1 MEKHLAKFNPF
12 VKDTSF
18 VNLMARRVFNVL
30 LVANPYDAFMLE
42 DDGRIDEK
50 LFEEYTRLGLRYPPR
65 FTQVSTQEEA
75 TQALQ
80 QMRFD
85 LVICMPGTDNSDA
98 FDIGRGIKERF
109 PDTPIVVL
117 TPFSHGI
124 TRYMERQD
132 LSLFE
137 YVFCWLGNTELLLSI
152 IKLMEDK
159 MNLDHDIREGGVQ
172 MILLVEDSI
181 RFYSSVLPNLYK
193 YVLEQSRA
201 FATEALNAHQA
212 TLRMRGR
219 PKIVLARNY
228 EEAWR
233 LYDTYRNNTLGVIS
247 DVRFPMIENGV
258 KVPDAGVQLLRQI
271 RACDEFLPLIM
282 ESSESENRQWASEVN
297 AGFVDKNSKK
307 MNIDLRDRIEQHF
320 GFGDLVF
327 RDPETGAEVV
337 RVHNLKEL
345 QDNIFTIPD
354 DSFVYHTARNH
365 ISRWL
370 CSRAMFPLSEFL
382 KRITQ
387 DEYKDVL
394 QHRQLIFDAIV
405 RYRKMKNR
413 GVVAEYLR
421 GRFDRFSHFARIG
434 EGSLGGKGR
443 GIAFVDHIL
452 KKHPVFESFPDV
464 EIRIPKTLVLCTDI
478 FDRFMEDN
486 NLYPVALSD
495 VPDET
500 ILQAFLAS
508 PLPEELLGD
517 IQTFCEVVTG
527 PVAVRSSSLLEDSH
541 YQPYA
546 GVYATYMIPDRPD
559 SEAMA
564 RHIADA
570 IKGVYASVYYSGSK
584 AYMSATSNVIDQE
597 KMAIILQEGV
607 GDRHGSRFYP
617 HCSGVARSIN
627 FYPVGEETADEGVVN
642 LALGLGKHIVDGGK
656 SLRVSPAHP
665 AHVIQTSEPTLAL
678 KETQSTFLALD
689 LEAADRSVSTDG
701 SFDLVRLTVREAEAD
716 GTLDWIASTYV
727 RDDDM
732 IYDTPHMRGRKLVT
746 FAGVLR
752 YDAFPLAKIVQ
763 LVLQYGA
770 NEMRRPVEVEFAVRF
785 GQQPTANSELKMEN
799 GKLKIN
805 GTDYEQ
811 TAENKPEGNNF
822 QFSPFNSQL
831 KGVFYPLQI
840 RPIVSARECIDEDLT
855 AIPEEHRLLYS
866 TRSLGNGIITDV
878 HDIIYLKE
886 GAFSMASTHTI
897 AEEIR
902 SINRTFAER
911 GTGYIL
917 AGEGRWGSSDA
928 ALGVPVEW
936 ADISAVR
943 LIAEVSTDGRH
954 IEPSQG
960 THFFQNLTSFGVGYL
975 TIDGGTSREVFD
987 RAWLDAQPAVWESHL
1002 IRHVQSD
1009 APFTIKMDGLHGI
1022 GVVEKKAFK

>member
-1 MEKHLAKFNPF
+1 MEKQLAKFNPF
-12 VKDTSF
+12 LKDTSF

-50 LFEEYTRLGLRYPPR
+50 LFDEYTRLGLRYPPR

-75 TQALQ
+75 TEVLGK
-80 QMRFD
+80 MRFE

-98 FDIGRGIKERF
+98 FDIGRAIKGVF

-132 LSLFE
+132 LSIFE

-193 YVLEQSRA
+193 YVLKQSRA

-228 EEAWR
+228 DEAWG
-233 LYDTYRNNTLGVIS
+233 LYEKYRNNTLGVIS
-247 DVRFPMIENGV
+247 DVRFPMYEGGPKDAEAGV
-258 KVPDAGVQLLRQI
+258 KLLRGI
-271 RACDEFLPLIM
+271 RACDEFIPLIM
-282 ESSESENRQWASEVN
+282 QSSEADNCHWASAVG

-307 MNIDLRDRIEQHF
+307 MNIDLRDRIEQQF
-320 GFGDLVF
+320 GFGDFVI
-327 RDPETGAEVV
+327 RDPNTGAEVA
-337 RVHNLKEL
+337 RVQNLKEL

-354 DSFVYHTARNH
+354 ESFIYHTARNH
-365 ISRWL
+365 LSRWL

-382 KRITQ
+382 KRITE
-387 DEYKDVL
+387 DAYENVPE
-394 QHRQLIFDAIV
+394 HRQLIFDAIV
-405 RYRKMKNR
+405 SYRKMKNR

-421 GRFDRFSHFARIG
+421 GRFDRYSHFARIG

-443 GIAFVDHIL
+443 GIAFIDHIL
-452 KKHPVFESFPDV
+452 KKHNVFETLPDV

-478 FDRFMEDN
+478 FDNFMERGG
-486 NLYPVALSD
+486 LYQVALSD
-495 VPDET
+495 ASDET
-500 ILQAFLAS
+500 ILQAFLAT
-508 PLPEELLGD
+508 PLPEELIDD

-546 GVYATYMIPDRPD
+546 GVYATYMIPDRED
-559 SEAMA
+559 SRAMA
-564 RHIADA
+564 LHIADA

-597 KMAIILQEGV
+597 KMAIILQEVV
-607 GDRHGSRFYP
+607 GDHHERYFYP

-642 LALGLGKHIVDGGK
+642 LALGLGKHIVDGGRT
-656 SLRVSPAHP
+656 LRMSPAHP
-665 AHVIQTSEPTLAL
+665 DHMIQTSDTQLAL
-678 KETQSTFLALD
+678 KETQTTFLALD
-689 LEAADRSVSTDG
+689 LEAANKPVAVDE
-701 SFDLVRLTVREAEAD
+701 SFDLVRLPVRQAEAH

-732 IYDTPHMRGRKLVT
+732 IYDTPHMRGRKLIT

-752 YDAFPLAKIVQ
+752 YEAFPLAKIVQ
-763 LVLQYGA
+763 LMLQYGA
-770 NEMRRPVEVEFAVRF
+770 NEMRRPVEMEFAVRF
-785 GQQPTANSELKMEN
+785 QTEDESLVNFLDDNSSQYS
-799 GKLKIN
+799 
-805 GTDYEQ
+805 TVR
-811 TAENKPEGNNF
+811 
-822 QFSPFNSQL
+822 SQL

-840 RPIVSARECIDEDLT
+840 RPIVSSRECIDEDLT
-855 AIPEEHRLLYS
+855 AIPHEQRLLYS
-866 TRSLGNGIITDV
+866 TRSLGNGVVTDV
-878 HDIIYLKE
+878 QDIIYLKE
-886 GAFSMASTHTI
+886 GAFGMSANRTI
-897 AEEIR
+897 AGEIR
-902 SINRTFAER
+902 ALNRIFAENN
-911 GTGYIL
+911 TGYIL
-917 AGEGRWGSSDA
+917 VGEGRWGSSDE

-943 LIAEVSTDGRH
+943 LIGELCVGSRH

-975 TIDGGTSREVFD
+975 TLGDVRRDSFD
-987 RAWLDAQPAVWESHL
+987 RDWLDAQPAVWESSL
-1002 IRHVQSD
+1002 VRHVRCAMPLS
-1009 APFTIKMDGLHGI
+1009 IKMDGLHGV
-1022 GVVEKKAFK
+1022 GVVEKPQEPINK

>member
-1 MEKHLAKFNPF
+1 MEKHLAQFNPF
-12 VKDTSF
+12 LKDTSF

-75 TQALQ
+75 TQVLQ
-80 QMRFD
+80 QMRFE

-98 FDIGRGIKERF
+98 FDIGRGIKEQF
-109 PDTPIVVL
+109 PDTPLVVL

-219 PKIVLARNY
+219 PKIVLARTY
-228 EEAWR
+228 EEAWL
-233 LYDTYRNNTLGVIS
+233 LYDRYPGNTLGVIS
-247 DVRFPMIENGV
+247 DVRFPLYEGGP
-258 KVPDAGVQLLRQI
+258 KDAEAGVRLMHKI

-282 ESSESENRQWASEVN
+282 QSSESDNRRWAAEVG

-327 RDPETGAEVV
+327 RDPGTGAEVV

-345 QDNIFTIPD
+345 QDNIFTIPE

-387 DEYKDVL
+387 DEYEDVL
-394 QHRQLIFDAIV
+394 EHRQLIFDAIV

-443 GIAFVDHIL
+443 GIAFIDHIL
-452 KKHPVFESFPDV
+452 KKHAVFESLPDV

-478 FDRFMEDN
+478 FDRFMEKGG
-486 NLYPVALSD
+486 LYQVALSD
-495 VPDET
+495 APDEA
-500 ILQAFLAS
+500 ILQAFLAT
-508 PLPEELLGD
+508 PFPEELLDD
-517 IQTFCEVVTG
+517 IQTFCEVVGG

-546 GVYATYMIPDRPD
+546 GVYATYMIPDRAD
-559 SEAMA
+559 SHAMA
-564 RHIADA
+564 QHIAQA

-597 KMAIILQEGV
+597 KMAIILQEVV
-607 GDRHGSRFYP
+607 GDRHGTRFYP

-656 SLRVSPAHP
+656 SLRISPAYP
-665 AHVIQTSEPTLAL
+665 DNALQTSDTQLAL
-678 KETQSTFLALD
+678 KETQTTFLALD
-689 LEAADRSVSTDG
+689 LEAADRPVSSDE
-701 SFDLVRLTVREAEAD
+701 SFDLVRLPVHQADAD
-716 GTLDWIASTYV
+716 GTLDWIGSTYV

-732 IYDTPHMRGRKLVT
+732 IYDTPHMRGRKLIT

-752 YDAFPLAKIVQ
+752 YEAFPLAKIVQ

-785 GQQPTANSELKMEN
+785 QPT
-799 GKLKIN
+799 
-805 GTDYEQ
+805 D
-811 TAENKPEGNNF
+811 
-822 QFSPFNSQL
+822 SPL
-831 KGVFYPLQI
+831 KGIFYPLQI

-855 AIPEEHRLLYS
+855 ATPQESLLLYS
-866 TRSLGNGIITDV
+866 SRSLGNGIITDV
-878 HDIIYLKE
+878 HDIVYLKE
-886 GAFSMASTHTI
+886 GAFGMASNRAI
-897 AEEIR
+897 AAEIR
-902 SINRTFAER
+902 QLNQAFAAEGR
-911 GTGYIL
+911 GYIL
-917 AGEGRWGSSDA
+917 IGEGRWGSSDI

-943 LIAEVSTDGRH
+943 LIAEVSADGRH

-975 TIDGGTSREVFD
+975 TIDGDHSREHFD
-987 RAWLDAQPAVWESHL
+987 RAALDALPAAWETPL
-1002 IRHVQSD
+1002 VRHVHSST
-1009 APFTIKMDGLHGI
+1009 PFVIKMDGLHGI
-1022 GVVEKKAFK
+1022 GVVER

>member
-1 MEKHLAKFNPF
+1 MEKHLAQFNPF
-12 VKDTSF
+12 LKDTSF
-18 VNLMARRVFNVL
+18 VNLMTRRIFNVL

-65 FTQVSTQEEA
+65 FTQVSTPEEA
-75 TQALQ
+75 TLALQ
-80 QMRFD
+80 QQRFD

-98 FDIGRGIKERF
+98 FDIGRSIKEHF
-109 PDTPIVVL
+109 PNTPIVVL

-159 MNLDHDIREGGVQ
+159 MNLEHDIREGGVQ

-219 PKIVLARNY
+219 PKIVLARTY
-228 EEAWR
+228 EEAWL
-233 LYDTYRNNTLGVIS
+233 LYDRYRNNTLGVIS
-247 DVRFPMIENGV
+247 DVRFPMFEGGS
-258 KVPDAGVQLLRQI
+258 KEADAGVQLLRRI

-282 ESSESENRQWASEVN
+282 DSSEIDNRIWATEVG

-327 RDPETGAEVV
+327 RNPTTGAEVV
-337 RVHNLKEL
+337 RIHNLKEL
-345 QDNIFTIPD
+345 QDNIFTIPE
-354 DSFVYHTARNH
+354 DSFVYHTANNH

-387 DEYKDVL
+387 NEYEDVL
-394 QHRQLIFDAIV
+394 EHRQLIFDAIV

-443 GIAFVDHIL
+443 GIAFVDHFL

-495 VPDET
+495 LPDET
-500 ILQAFLAS
+500 ILQTFLAS
-508 PLPEELLGD
+508 SLPEELLGD

-546 GVYATYMIPDRPD
+546 GVYATYMIPDRTD
-559 SEAMA
+559 CAAMA

-597 KMAIILQEGV
+597 KMAIILQEVV
-607 GDRHGSRFYP
+607 GDRHGTHFYP

-656 SLRVSPAHP
+656 SLRLSPAHP
-665 AHVIQTSEPTLAL
+665 HHIIQTSEPMLAL

-689 LEAADRSVSTDG
+689 LEAADKPVAKDET
-701 SFDLVRLTVREAEAD
+701 FDLVRLTVRQAEAD

-732 IYDTPHMRGRKLVT
+732 IYDTPHMKGRKLVT

-752 YDAFPLAKIVQ
+752 YEAFPLAKIVQ

-770 NEMRRPVEVEFAVRF
+770 NEMRRPVEIEFAIRF
-785 GQQPTANSELKMEN
+785 GQQSTANS
-799 GKLKIN
+799 
-805 GTDYEQ
+805 Q
-811 TAENKPEGNNF
+811 RTAN
-822 QFSPFNSQL
+822 NSQL
-831 KGVFYPLQI
+831 SIVNCPLKGIFYPLQI
-840 RPIVSARECIDEDLT
+840 RPIVSARECIEEDLT
-855 AIPEEHRLLYS
+855 AIPKDELLLYS
-866 TRSLGNGIITDV
+866 SRSLGNGIVADV
-878 HDIIYLKE
+878 HDVIYLKE
-886 GAFSMASTHTI
+886 GAFGMASNRNI
-897 AEEIR
+897 AAEIR
-902 SINRTFAER
+902 EFNRQFAVDGR
-911 GTGYIL
+911 GYIL
-917 AGEGRWGSSDA
+917 VGEGRWGSSDE

-943 LIAEVSTDGRH
+943 LIAEVSADGRH

-975 TIDGGTSREVFD
+975 TIDGHTAHEKFD
-987 RAWLDAQPAVWESHL
+987 RAALDALPAQHETTL
-1002 IRHVQSD
+1002 LRHVHSD
-1009 APFTIKMDGLHGI
+1009 SPFVFKMDGLHGI
-1022 GVVEKKAFK
+1022 GVVMGVKG

>member
-1 MEKHLAKFNPF
+1 METHLKKFNPF
-12 VKDTSF
+12 LKDTTF
-18 VNLMARRVFNVL
+18 VNLMTRRIFNIL

-50 LFEEYTRLGLRYPPR
+50 IFEEYTRLGLRYPPR
-65 FTQVSTQEEA
+65 FTQVSTEEEA
-75 TQALQ
+75 THVLEQT
-80 QMRFD
+80 RFD

-159 MNLDHDIREGGVQ
+159 MNLEHDIREGGVQ

-181 RFYSSVLPNLYK
+181 RFYSAVLPNLYK

-219 PKIVLARNY
+219 PKIVLARTY
-228 EEAWR
+228 EEAWL
-233 LYDTYRNNTLGVIS
+233 LYNTYRNNTLGVIS
-247 DVRFPMIENGV
+247 DVRFPMFEGGG
-258 KVPDAGVQLLRQI
+258 KVADAGVRLLRDI

-282 ESSESENRQWASEVN
+282 ESSESDNRMWASEVG

-307 MNIDLRDRIEQHF
+307 MSIDLRDRIEQHF

-327 RDPETGAEVV
+327 RDPSTGAEVV

-345 QDNIFTIPD
+345 QDNIFTIPEE
-354 DSFVYHTARNH
+354 SFVYHTAHNH

-387 DEYKDVL
+387 DAYNGVL
-394 QHRQLIFDAIV
+394 EHRQLIFDAIV

-452 KKHPVFESFPDV
+452 KKHAVFESIPDV
-464 EIRIPKTLVLCTDI
+464 EVRIPKTLVLCTDI

-486 NLYPVALSD
+486 NLYPIALSD

-508 PLPEELLGD
+508 RLPEELLGD

-527 PVAVRSSSLLEDSH
+527 PIAVRSSSLLEDSH

-546 GVYATYMIPDRPD
+546 GVYATYMIPDRAD

-564 RHIADA
+564 LHIADA
-570 IKGVYASVYYSGSK
+570 IKAVYASVYYSGSK
-584 AYMSATSNVIDQE
+584 AYMNATSNVIDQE
-597 KMAIILQEGV
+597 KMAIILQEVV
-607 GDRHGSRFYP
+607 GDKHGTRFYP

-627 FYPVGEETADEGVVN
+627 FYPVGKETADEGVVN

-656 SLRVSPAHP
+656 SLRLSPAHP
-665 AHVIQTSEPTLAL
+665 DHIIQTSDPQLAL

-689 LEAADRSVSTDG
+689 LDSIERPITKDET
-701 SFDLVRLTVREAEAD
+701 FDLMRLTVREAEAD

-732 IYDTPHMRGRKLVT
+732 IYDTPYMKGRKLVT

-752 YDAFPLAKIVQ
+752 YEAFPLAKIVQ

-785 GQQPTANSELKMEN
+785 QPRSESLELKVDGLESHPDGIN
-799 GKLKIN
+799 PHPSTLKRSSLAEGKSN
-805 GTDYEQ
+805 
-811 TAENKPEGNNF
+811 P
-822 QFSPFNSQL
+822 QL
-831 KGVFYPLQI
+831 KGIFYPLQI
-840 RPIVSARECIDEDLT
+840 RPIVSSRECIEEDLT
-855 AIPEEHRLLYS
+855 AIPQERRLLYS
-866 TRSLGNGIITDV
+866 TRSLGNGISTDV

-886 GAFSMASTHTI
+886 GAFAMANNRAI
-897 AEEIR
+897 ADEIR
-902 SINRTFAER
+902 RLNRTFADES
-911 GTGYIL
+911 TGYIL
-917 AGEGRWGSSDA
+917 AGEGRWGSSDI

-943 LIAEVSTDGRH
+943 LIAEISTDGRH

-975 TIDGGTSREVFD
+975 TIDGGTSSELFD
-987 RAWLDAQPAVWESHL
+987 RAWLDTQPAVWESDL
-1002 IRHVQSD
+1002 VRHVRYAKPLS
-1009 APFTIKMDGLHGI
+1009 IKLDGLHSI
-1022 GVVEKKAFK
+1022 GVVEKGD

>member
-1 MEKHLAKFNPF
+1 MEKHLAQFNPF
-12 VKDTSF
+12 LKDTSF

-50 LFEEYTRLGLRYPPR
+50 IFEEYTRLGLRYPPR

-80 QMRFD
+80 QMRFE

-98 FDIGRGIKERF
+98 FDIGRGIKEQF
-109 PDTPIVVL
+109 PDTPLVVL

-228 EEAWR
+228 EEAWL
-233 LYDTYRNNTLGVIS
+233 LYDRYPGNTLGVIS
-247 DVRFPMIENGV
+247 DVRFPLYEGGPKDAEAGV
-258 KVPDAGVQLLRQI
+258 KLMRKI

-282 ESSESENRQWASEVN
+282 QSSESDNRRWATEVG

-327 RDPETGAEVV
+327 REPGTGAEVV

-345 QDNIFTIPD
+345 QDNIFTIPE

-387 DEYKDVL
+387 DEYEDVL
-394 QHRQLIFDAIV
+394 EHRQLIFDAIV

-443 GIAFVDHIL
+443 GIAFIDHIL
-452 KKHPVFESFPDV
+452 KKHAVFESLPDV

-478 FDRFMEDN
+478 FDRFMEKGG
-486 NLYPVALSD
+486 LYQMALSD
-495 VPDET
+495 APDEA
-500 ILQAFLAS
+500 ILQAFLAT
-508 PLPEELLGD
+508 PLPEELLDD
-517 IQTFCEVVTG
+517 IQTFCEVVGG

-546 GVYATYMIPDRPD
+546 GVYATYMIPDRAD
-559 SEAMA
+559 SHAMA
-564 RHIADA
+564 QHIAQA

-597 KMAIILQEGV
+597 KMAIILQEVV
-607 GDRHGSRFYP
+607 GDRHGTRFYP

-656 SLRVSPAHP
+656 SLRISPAYP
-665 AHVIQTSEPTLAL
+665 DNALQTSDTQLAL
-678 KETQSTFLALD
+678 KETQTTFLALD
-689 LEAADRSVSTDG
+689 LEAADRPVSSDE
-701 SFDLVRLTVREAEAD
+701 SFDLVRLPVRQADAD
-716 GTLDWIASTYV
+716 GTLDWIGSTYV

-732 IYDTPHMRGRKLVT
+732 IYDTPHMRGRKLIT

-752 YDAFPLAKIVQ
+752 YEAFPLAKIVQ

-785 GQQPTANSELKMEN
+785 QPT
-799 GKLKIN
+799 
-805 GTDYEQ
+805 D
-811 TAENKPEGNNF
+811 
-822 QFSPFNSQL
+822 SPL
-831 KGVFYPLQI
+831 KGIFYPLQI

-855 AIPEEHRLLYS
+855 ATPQESLLLYS
-866 TRSLGNGIITDV
+866 SRSLGNGIVTDV
-878 HDIIYLKE
+878 HDIVYLKE
-886 GAFSMASTHTI
+886 GAFGMASNRAI
-897 AEEIR
+897 AAEIR
-902 SINRTFAER
+902 QLNQAFAVEGR
-911 GTGYIL
+911 GYIL
-917 AGEGRWGSSDA
+917 IGEGRWGSSDI

-943 LIAEVSTDGRH
+943 LIAEVSADGRH

-975 TIDGGTSREVFD
+975 TIDGDHSREHFD
-987 RAWLDAQPAVWESHL
+987 RAALDALPAAWESPL
-1002 IRHVQSD
+1002 VRHVHS
-1009 APFTIKMDGLHGI
+1009 ATPFVIKMDGLHGI
-1022 GVVEKKAFK
+1022 GVVER

>member
-1 MEKHLAKFNPF
+1 MEKHLALFNPF
-12 VKDTSF
+12 LKDTSF
-18 VNLMARRVFNVL
+18 VNLMTRRVFNVL

-50 LFEEYTRLGLRYPPR
+50 IFEEYTRLGLRYPPR

-75 TQALQ
+75 TQVLE
-80 QMRFD
+80 QMRFE

-98 FDIGRGIKERF
+98 FDIGRAIKEQF
-109 PDTPIVVL
+109 PDTPLVVL

-219 PKIVLARNY
+219 PKIVLARTY
-228 EEAWR
+228 EEAWA
-233 LYDTYRNNTLGVIS
+233 LYNTYPGNTLGVIS
-247 DVRFPMIENGV
+247 DVRFPMHEGAPKDAEAGV
-258 KVPDAGVQLLRQI
+258 KLMRGI

-282 ESSESENRQWASEVN
+282 QSSEADNRRWATEVG

-327 RDPETGAEVV
+327 RDPGTGAEVV
-337 RVHNLKEL
+337 RVHNLREL
-345 QDNIFTIPD
+345 QDNIFSIPE

-387 DEYKDVL
+387 DEYDNVL
-394 QHRQLIFDAIV
+394 GHRQVIFDAIV

-443 GIAFVDHIL
+443 GIAFIDHIL
-452 KKHPVFESFPDV
+452 KKHAVFESLPDV
-464 EIRIPKTLVLCTDI
+464 EVRIPKTLVLCTDI
-478 FDRFMEDN
+478 FDRFMEKGG
-486 NLYPVALSD
+486 LYQVALSD
-495 VPDET
+495 ASDET
-500 ILQAFLAS
+500 ILQAFLAT
-508 PLPEELLGD
+508 PLPEELIDD
-517 IQTFCEVVTG
+517 IQTFCEVVGG

-546 GVYATYMIPDRPD
+546 GVYATYMIPDRAD
-559 SEAMA
+559 SRAMA
-564 RHIADA
+564 LHIASA

-597 KMAIILQEGV
+597 KMAIILQEVV
-607 GDRHGSRFYP
+607 GDRHGTHFYP

-627 FYPVGEETADEGVVN
+627 YYPVGEETADEGVVS

-656 SLRVSPAHP
+656 SLRISPVYPDHAL
-665 AHVIQTSEPTLAL
+665 QTSDTQLAL
-678 KETQSTFLALD
+678 KETQTTFLALD
-689 LEAADRSVSTDG
+689 LEAADRPVSTDE
-701 SFDLVRLTVREAEAD
+701 SFDLVRLPVRQADAD
-716 GTLDWIASTYV
+716 GTLDWVGSTYV

-732 IYDTPHMRGRKLVT
+732 IYDTPYMRGRKLIT

-752 YDAFPLAKIVQ
+752 HEAFPLAKIVQ

-785 GQQPTANSELKMEN
+785 QPAVNGQRSEK
-799 GKLKIN
+799 
-805 GTDYEQ
+805 
-811 TAENKPEGNNF
+811 
-822 QFSPFNSQL
+822 SPQL
-831 KGVFYPLQI
+831 KGIFYPLQI

-855 AIPEEHRLLYS
+855 AIPRENLLLYS
-866 TRSLGNGIITDV
+866 SRSLGNGIVTDV

-886 GAFSMASTHTI
+886 GAFGMAANQAI
-897 AEEIR
+897 AAEIR
-902 SINRTFAER
+902 ELNRTFAAEGR
-911 GTGYIL
+911 GYIL
-917 AGEGRWGSSDA
+917 VGEGRWGSSDI

-943 LIAEVSTDGRH
+943 LIAEVSADGRH

-975 TIDGGTSREVFD
+975 TIDGSTSRECFD
-987 RAWLDAQPAVWESHL
+987 RATLDTLPATWESAL
-1002 IRHVQSD
+1002 VRHVHSD
-1009 APFTIKMDGLHGI
+1009 IPFTIKMDGLHGI
-1022 GVVEKKAFK
+1022 GVVEK

>member
-1 MEKHLAKFNPF
+1 METQLKKFNPF

-18 VNLMARRVFNVL
+18 VNLMTRRIFNVL

-65 FTQVSTQEEA
+65 FTQVSTEDEA
-75 TQALQ
+75 TLALER
-80 QMRFD
+80 MRFD

-98 FDIGRGIKERF
+98 FDIGRGIKMRF

-159 MNLDHDIREGGVQ
+159 MNLDHDIREAGVQ

-228 EEAWR
+228 EEAWI
-233 LYDTYRNNTLGVIS
+233 LYNTYRNNTLGVIS
-247 DVRFPMIENGV
+247 DVRFPITEGGG
-258 KVPDAGVQLLRQI
+258 KVADAGIRLLREI

-282 ESSESENRQWASEVN
+282 ESSESDNRMWANEVG

-307 MNIDLRDRIEQHF
+307 MSIDLRDRIEQHF
-320 GFGDLVF
+320 GFGDLIF
-327 RDPETGAEVV
+327 RDPSTGNEVV

-345 QDNIFTIPD
+345 QDNIFTIPE
-354 DSFVYHTARNH
+354 DSFIYHTARNH

-382 KRITQ
+382 KRFTH
-387 DEYKDVL
+387 DAYNDVPE
-394 QHRQLIFDAIV
+394 HRQLIFDAIV

-452 KKHPVFESFPDV
+452 KKHAVFESIPDV
-464 EIRIPKTLVLCTDI
+464 EVRIPKTLVLCTDI
-478 FDRFMEDN
+478 FDHFMEDN

-495 VPDET
+495 APDET

-508 PLPEELLGD
+508 DLPDELLED

-546 GVYATYMIPDRPD
+546 GVYATYMIPDLD
-559 SEAMA
+559 NYEAMA
-564 RHIADA
+564 HHIVDA

-597 KMAIILQEGV
+597 KMAIILQEVV
-607 GDRHGSRFYP
+607 GDKHGTRFYP

-656 SLRVSPAHP
+656 SLRLSPAHP
-665 AHVIQTSEPTLAL
+665 DHIIQTSDPQLAL
-678 KETQSTFLALD
+678 KETQSNFLALD
-689 LEAADRSVSTDG
+689 LASIDRPITKDET
-701 SFDLVRLTVREAEAD
+701 FDLLRLNVREAEVD

-732 IYDTPHMRGRKLVT
+732 IYDTPHMKGRKLVT

-752 YDAFPLAKIVQ
+752 YEAFPMAKIVQ

-785 GQQPTANSELKMEN
+785 QPRSERLETKGEV
-799 GKLKIN
+799 
-805 GTDYEQ
+805 
-811 TAENKPEGNNF
+811 AENHPEGF
-822 QFSPFNSQL
+822 TPRPSTFNPQL
-831 KGVFYPLQI
+831 KGIFYPLQI
-840 RPIVSARECIDEDLT
+840 RPIVSSRECIDEDLT
-855 AIPEEHRLLYS
+855 TIPETQRLLYS
-866 TRSLGNGIITDV
+866 ARSLGNGIVNDV
-878 HDIIYLKE
+878 YDIIYLKE
-886 GAFSMASTHTI
+886 GAFAMANNRTI
-897 AEEIR
+897 ATEIR
-902 SINRTFAER
+902 QLNRTFADA

-917 AGEGRWGSSDA
+917 AGEGRWGSSDM

-936 ADISAVR
+936 SDISAVR
-943 LIAEVSTDGRH
+943 LIAEVSGDGRH

-975 TIDGGTSREVFD
+975 TIDGGTSGETFD
-987 RAWLDAQPAVWESHL
+987 RAWLDTQPAVWESPL
-1002 IRHVQSD
+1002 IRHVRCDQ
-1009 APFTIKMDGLHGI
+1009 PLTIKMDGLHGI
-1022 GVVEKKAFK
+1022 GVVVKSEER

>member
-1 MEKHLAKFNPF
+1 MEKHLAQFNPF
-12 VKDTSF
+12 LKDTSF

-75 TQALQ
+75 TQVLQ
-80 QMRFD
+80 QMRFE

-98 FDIGRGIKERF
+98 FDIGRGIKEQF
-109 PDTPIVVL
+109 PDTPLVVL

-219 PKIVLARNY
+219 PKIVLARTY
-228 EEAWR
+228 EEAWL
-233 LYDTYRNNTLGVIS
+233 LYDRYPGNTLGVIS
-247 DVRFPMIENGV
+247 DVRFPLYEGGP
-258 KVPDAGVQLLRQI
+258 KDAEAGVRLMRKI

-282 ESSESENRQWASEVN
+282 QSSESDNRRWAAEVG

-327 RDPETGAEVV
+327 RDPGTGAEVV

-345 QDNIFTIPD
+345 QDNIFTIPE

-387 DEYKDVL
+387 DEYEDVL
-394 QHRQLIFDAIV
+394 EHRQLIFDAIV

-443 GIAFVDHIL
+443 GIAFIDHIL
-452 KKHPVFESFPDV
+452 KKHAVFESLPDV

-478 FDRFMEDN
+478 FDRFMEKGG
-486 NLYPVALSD
+486 LYQVALSD
-495 VPDET
+495 APDEA
-500 ILQAFLAS
+500 ILQAFLAT
-508 PLPEELLGD
+508 PLPEELLDD
-517 IQTFCEVVTG
+517 IQTFCEVVGG

-546 GVYATYMIPDRPD
+546 GVYATYMIPDRAD
-559 SEAMA
+559 SHAMA
-564 RHIADA
+564 QHIAQA

-597 KMAIILQEGV
+597 KMAIILQEVV
-607 GDRHGSRFYP
+607 GDRHGTRFYP

-656 SLRVSPAHP
+656 SLRISPAYP
-665 AHVIQTSEPTLAL
+665 DNALQTSDTQLAL
-678 KETQSTFLALD
+678 KETQTTFLALN
-689 LEAADRSVSTDG
+689 LEAADRPVSSDE
-701 SFDLVRLTVREAEAD
+701 SFDLVRLPVRQADAD
-716 GTLDWIASTYV
+716 GTLDWIGSTYV

-732 IYDTPHMRGRKLVT
+732 IYDTPHMRGRKLIT

-752 YDAFPLAKIVQ
+752 YEAFPLAKIVQ

-785 GQQPTANSELKMEN
+785 QPT
-799 GKLKIN
+799 
-805 GTDYEQ
+805 D
-811 TAENKPEGNNF
+811 
-822 QFSPFNSQL
+822 SPL
-831 KGVFYPLQI
+831 KGIFYPLQI

-855 AIPEEHRLLYS
+855 ATPQESLLLYS
-866 TRSLGNGIITDV
+866 SRSLGNGIVTDV
-878 HDIIYLKE
+878 YDIIYLKE
-886 GAFSMASTHTI
+886 GAFGMVSNRTI
-897 AEEIR
+897 AAEIR
-902 SINRTFAER
+902 QLNQAFAVEGR
-911 GTGYIL
+911 GYIL
-917 AGEGRWGSSDA
+917 IGEGRWGSSDI
-928 ALGVPVEW
+928 ALGIPVEW

-943 LIAEVSTDGRH
+943 LIAEVSADGRH

-975 TIDGGTSREVFD
+975 TIDGDHSREHFD
-987 RAWLDAQPAVWESHL
+987 RAALDALPAAWETPL
-1002 IRHVQSD
+1002 VRHVHSST
-1009 APFTIKMDGLHGI
+1009 PFVIKMDGLHGI
-1022 GVVEKKAFK
+1022 GIVE

>member
-1 MEKHLAKFNPF
+1 MEKHLAQFNPF
-12 VKDTSF
+12 LKDTSF

-75 TQALQ
+75 TQVLQ
-80 QMRFD
+80 QMRFE

-98 FDIGRGIKERF
+98 FDIGRGIKEQF
-109 PDTPIVVL
+109 PDTPLVVL

-219 PKIVLARNY
+219 PKIVLARTY
-228 EEAWR
+228 EEAWL
-233 LYDTYRNNTLGVIS
+233 LYDRYPGNTLGVIS
-247 DVRFPMIENGV
+247 DVRFPLYEGGP
-258 KVPDAGVQLLRQI
+258 KDAEAGVRLMRKI

-282 ESSESENRQWASEVN
+282 QSSESDNRRWAAEVG

-327 RDPETGAEVV
+327 RDPGTGAEVV

-345 QDNIFTIPD
+345 QDNIFTIPE

-387 DEYKDVL
+387 DEYEDVL
-394 QHRQLIFDAIV
+394 EHRQLIFDAIV

-443 GIAFVDHIL
+443 GIAFIDHIL
-452 KKHPVFESFPDV
+452 KKHAVFESLPDV

-478 FDRFMEDN
+478 FDRFMEKGG
-486 NLYPVALSD
+486 LYQVALSD
-495 VPDET
+495 APDEA
-500 ILQAFLAS
+500 ILQAFLAT
-508 PLPEELLGD
+508 PLPEELLDD
-517 IQTFCEVVTG
+517 IQTFCEVVGG

-546 GVYATYMIPDRPD
+546 GVYATYMIPDRAD
-559 SEAMA
+559 SHAMA
-564 RHIADA
+564 QHIAQA

-597 KMAIILQEGV
+597 KMAIILQEVV
-607 GDRHGSRFYP
+607 GDRHGTRFYP

-656 SLRVSPAHP
+656 SLRISPAYP
-665 AHVIQTSEPTLAL
+665 DNALQTSDTQLAL
-678 KETQSTFLALD
+678 KETQTTFLALD
-689 LEAADRSVSTDG
+689 LEAADRPVSSDE
-701 SFDLVRLTVREAEAD
+701 SFDLVRLPVRQADAD
-716 GTLDWIASTYV
+716 GTLDWIGSTYV

-732 IYDTPHMRGRKLVT
+732 IYDTPHMRGRKLIT

-752 YDAFPLAKIVQ
+752 YEAFPLAKIVQ

-785 GQQPTANSELKMEN
+785 QPT
-799 GKLKIN
+799 
-805 GTDYEQ
+805 D
-811 TAENKPEGNNF
+811 
-822 QFSPFNSQL
+822 SPL
-831 KGVFYPLQI
+831 KGIFYPLQI

-855 AIPEEHRLLYS
+855 ATPQESLLLYS
-866 TRSLGNGIITDV
+866 SRSLGNGIVTDV
-878 HDIIYLKE
+878 HDIVYLKE
-886 GAFSMASTHTI
+886 GAFGMASNRAI
-897 AEEIR
+897 AAEIR
-902 SINRTFAER
+902 QLNQAFAAEGR
-911 GTGYIL
+911 GYIL
-917 AGEGRWGSSDA
+917 IGEGRWSSSDI

-943 LIAEVSTDGRH
+943 LIAEVSADGRH

-975 TIDGGTSREVFD
+975 TIDGDHSREHFD
-987 RAWLDAQPAVWESHL
+987 RAALDALPATWESTL
-1002 IRHVQSD
+1002 VRHVHS
-1009 APFTIKMDGLHGI
+1009 ATPFVIKMDGLHGI
-1022 GVVEKKAFK
+1022 GIVEK

>member
-1 MEKHLAKFNPF
+1 MEKHLAQFNPF
-12 VKDTSF
+12 LKDTSF

-75 TQALQ
+75 TQVLQ
-80 QMRFD
+80 QMRFE

-98 FDIGRGIKERF
+98 FDIGRGIKEQF
-109 PDTPIVVL
+109 PDTPLVVL

-219 PKIVLARNY
+219 PKIVLARTY
-228 EEAWR
+228 EEAWL
-233 LYDTYRNNTLGVIS
+233 LYDRYPGNTLGVIS
-247 DVRFPMIENGV
+247 DVRFPLYEGGP
-258 KVPDAGVQLLRQI
+258 KDAEAGVRLMRKI

-282 ESSESENRQWASEVN
+282 QSSESDNRRWATEVG

-327 RDPETGAEVV
+327 RNPGTGAEVV

-345 QDNIFTIPD
+345 QDNIFTIPE

-387 DEYKDVL
+387 DEYEDVL
-394 QHRQLIFDAIV
+394 EHRQLIFDAIV

-443 GIAFVDHIL
+443 GIAFIDHIL
-452 KKHPVFESFPDV
+452 KKHAVFESLPDV

-478 FDRFMEDN
+478 FDRFMEKGG
-486 NLYPVALSD
+486 LYQVALSD
-495 VPDET
+495 APDEA
-500 ILQAFLAS
+500 ILQAFLAT
-508 PLPEELLGD
+508 PLPEELLDD
-517 IQTFCEVVTG
+517 IQTFCEVVGG

-546 GVYATYMIPDRPD
+546 GVYATYMIPDRAD
-559 SEAMA
+559 SHAMA
-564 RHIADA
+564 QHIAQA

-597 KMAIILQEGV
+597 KMAIILQEVV
-607 GDRHGSRFYP
+607 GDRHGTRFYP

-656 SLRVSPAHP
+656 SLRISPAYP
-665 AHVIQTSEPTLAL
+665 DNALQTSDTQLAL
-678 KETQSTFLALD
+678 KETQTTFLALD
-689 LEAADRSVSTDG
+689 LEAADRPVSSDE
-701 SFDLVRLTVREAEAD
+701 SFDLVRLPVRQADAD
-716 GTLDWIASTYV
+716 GTLDWIGSTYV

-732 IYDTPHMRGRKLVT
+732 IYDTPHMRGRKLIT

-752 YDAFPLAKIVQ
+752 YEAFPLAKIVQ

-785 GQQPTANSELKMEN
+785 QPT
-799 GKLKIN
+799 
-805 GTDYEQ
+805 D
-811 TAENKPEGNNF
+811 
-822 QFSPFNSQL
+822 SPL
-831 KGVFYPLQI
+831 KGIFYPLQI

-855 AIPEEHRLLYS
+855 ATPQESLLLYS
-866 TRSLGNGIITDV
+866 SRSLGNGIITDV
-878 HDIIYLKE
+878 HDIVYLKE
-886 GAFSMASTHTI
+886 GAFGMASNRAI
-897 AEEIR
+897 AAEIR
-902 SINRTFAER
+902 QLNQAFAAEGR
-911 GTGYIL
+911 GYIL
-917 AGEGRWGSSDA
+917 IGEGRWGSSDI

-943 LIAEVSTDGRH
+943 LIAEVSADGRH

-975 TIDGGTSREVFD
+975 TIDGDHSREHFD
-987 RAWLDAQPAVWESHL
+987 RAALDALPAAWESPL
-1002 IRHVQSD
+1002 VRHVHS
-1009 APFTIKMDGLHGI
+1009 ATPFVIKMDGLHGI
-1022 GVVEKKAFK
+1022 GAVEK

>member
-1 MEKHLAKFNPF
+1 METHLKKFNPF
-12 VKDTSF
+12 LKDTSF
-18 VNLMARRVFNVL
+18 VNLMTRRIFNVL

-65 FTQVSTQEEA
+65 FTQVSTEEEA
-75 TQALQ
+75 THVLG
-80 QMRFD
+80 QMHFD

-98 FDIGRGIKERF
+98 FDIGRGIKTRF

-219 PKIVLARNY
+219 PKIVLARTY
-228 EEAWR
+228 EEAWL
-233 LYDTYRNNTLGVIS
+233 LYNTYPGNTLGVIS
-247 DVRFPMIENGV
+247 DVRFPMFEGGG
-258 KVPDAGVQLLRQI
+258 KVADAGVRLLRDI

-282 ESSESENRQWASEVN
+282 ESSESDNRMWASEVN

-307 MNIDLRDRIEQHF
+307 MSIDLRDRIEQHF
-320 GFGDLVF
+320 GFGDLIF
-327 RDPETGAEVV
+327 RNPSTGAEVV

-345 QDNIFTIPD
+345 QDNIFTIPE
-354 DSFVYHTARNH
+354 DSFVYHTAHNH

-382 KRITQ
+382 KHITQ
-387 DEYKDVL
+387 DAYNDVL
-394 QHRQLIFDAIV
+394 EHRQLIFDAIV

-452 KKHPVFESFPDV
+452 KKHAVFESIPDV
-464 EIRIPKTLVLCTDI
+464 EVRIPKTLVLCTDI

-495 VPDET
+495 APDET

-508 PLPEELLGD
+508 QLPEELLGD

-546 GVYATYMIPDRPD
+546 GVYATYMIPDRD
-559 SEAMA
+559 DCEAMA
-564 RHIADA
+564 CHIADA

-597 KMAIILQEGV
+597 KMAIILQEVV
-607 GDRHGSRFYP
+607 GDKHGTRFYP

-656 SLRVSPAHP
+656 SLRLSPAHP
-665 AHVIQTSEPTLAL
+665 DHIIQTSDPQLAL
-678 KETQSTFLALD
+678 KETQNTFLALD
-689 LEAADRSVSTDG
+689 LNSIDRPITKDET
-701 SFDLVRLTVREAEAD
+701 FDLVRLTVREAEAD
-716 GTLDWIASTYV
+716 GTLDWTASTYV

-732 IYDTPHMRGRKLVT
+732 IYDTPYMKGRKLVT

-752 YDAFPLAKIVQ
+752 YEAFPLAKIVQ

-785 GQQPTANSELKMEN
+785 GQPIHNS
-799 GKLKIN
+799 
-805 GTDYEQ
+805 
-811 TAENKPEGNNF
+811 
-822 QFSPFNSQL
+822 QFTIHNSQL
-831 KGVFYPLQI
+831 SQPEENNCQLSIVNSPLKGIFYPLQI
-840 RPIVSARECIDEDLT
+840 RPIVSSRECIEEDLT
-855 AIPEEHRLLYS
+855 AIPKEKRLLYS
-866 TRSLGNGIITDV
+866 TRSLGNGISTDV
-878 HDIIYLKE
+878 RDIVYLKE
-886 GAFSMASTHTI
+886 GAFAMANNRTI
-897 AEEIR
+897 ADEIR
-902 SINRTFAER
+902 RLNRTFAEEN
-911 GTGYIL
+911 TGYIL
-917 AGEGRWGSSDA
+917 AGEGRWGSSDM

-943 LIAEVSTDGRH
+943 LIAEISADGRH

-975 TIDGGTSREVFD
+975 TIDGATSGEVFD
-987 RAWLDAQPAVWESHL
+987 RAWLDAQPAVWESNLVRH
-1002 IRHVQSD
+1002 IRCTEPLS
-1009 APFTIKMDGLHGI
+1009 IKLDGLHSI
-1022 GVVEKKAFK
+1022 GVVEKG

>member
-1 MEKHLAKFNPF
+1 MEKHLAQFNPF
-12 VKDTSF
+12 LKDTSF

-75 TQALQ
+75 TQVLQ
-80 QMRFD
+80 QMRFE

-98 FDIGRGIKERF
+98 FDIGRGIKEQF
-109 PDTPIVVL
+109 PDTPLVVL

-219 PKIVLARNY
+219 PKIVLARTY
-228 EEAWR
+228 EEAWL
-233 LYDTYRNNTLGVIS
+233 LYDRYPGNTLGVIS
-247 DVRFPMIENGV
+247 DVRFPLYEGGP
-258 KVPDAGVQLLRQI
+258 KDAEAGVRLMRKI

-282 ESSESENRQWASEVN
+282 QSSESDNRRWATEVG

-327 RDPETGAEVV
+327 RNPGTGAEVV

-345 QDNIFTIPD
+345 QDNIFTIPE

-387 DEYKDVL
+387 DEYEDVL
-394 QHRQLIFDAIV
+394 EHRQLIFDAIV

-443 GIAFVDHIL
+443 GIAFIDHIL
-452 KKHPVFESFPDV
+452 KKHAVFESLPDV

-478 FDRFMEDN
+478 FDRFMEKGG
-486 NLYPVALSD
+486 LYQVALSD
-495 VPDET
+495 APDEA
-500 ILQAFLAS
+500 ILQAFLAT
-508 PLPEELLGD
+508 PFPEELLDD
-517 IQTFCEVVTG
+517 IQTFCEVVGG

-546 GVYATYMIPDRPD
+546 GVYATYMIPDRAD
-559 SEAMA
+559 SHAMA
-564 RHIADA
+564 QHIAQA

-597 KMAIILQEGV
+597 KMAIILQEVV
-607 GDRHGSRFYP
+607 GDRHGTRFYP

-656 SLRVSPAHP
+656 SLRISPAYP
-665 AHVIQTSEPTLAL
+665 DNALQTSDTQLAL
-678 KETQSTFLALD
+678 KETQTTFLALD
-689 LEAADRSVSTDG
+689 LEAADRPVSSDE
-701 SFDLVRLTVREAEAD
+701 SFDLVRLPVRQADAD
-716 GTLDWIASTYV
+716 GTLDWIGSTYV

-732 IYDTPHMRGRKLVT
+732 IYDTPHMRGRKLIT

-752 YDAFPLAKIVQ
+752 YEAFPLAKIVQ

-785 GQQPTANSELKMEN
+785 QPT
-799 GKLKIN
+799 
-805 GTDYEQ
+805 D
-811 TAENKPEGNNF
+811 
-822 QFSPFNSQL
+822 SPL
-831 KGVFYPLQI
+831 KGIFYPLQI

-855 AIPEEHRLLYS
+855 ATPQESLLLYS
-866 TRSLGNGIITDV
+866 SRSLGNGIVTDV
-878 HDIIYLKE
+878 HDIVYLKE
-886 GAFSMASTHTI
+886 GAFGMASNRAI
-897 AEEIR
+897 AAEIR
-902 SINRTFAER
+902 QLNQAFAAEGR
-911 GTGYIL
+911 GYIL
-917 AGEGRWGSSDA
+917 IGEGRWGSSDI
-928 ALGVPVEW
+928 ALGIPVEW

-943 LIAEVSTDGRH
+943 LIAEVSADGRH

-975 TIDGGTSREVFD
+975 TIDGGHSSEHFD
-987 RAWLDAQPAVWESHL
+987 RASLDALPATWESTL
-1002 IRHVQSD
+1002 VRHVHS
-1009 APFTIKMDGLHGI
+1009 ATPFVIKMDGLHGI
-1022 GVVEKKAFK
+1022 GIVEK

>member
-1 MEKHLAKFNPF
+1 MEKHLAQFNPF
-12 VKDTSF
+12 LKDTSF

-75 TQALQ
+75 TQVLQ
-80 QMRFD
+80 QMRFE

-98 FDIGRGIKERF
+98 FDIGRGIKEQF
-109 PDTPIVVL
+109 PDTPLVVL

-219 PKIVLARNY
+219 PKIVLARTY
-228 EEAWR
+228 EEAWL
-233 LYDTYRNNTLGVIS
+233 LYDRYPGNTLGVIS
-247 DVRFPMIENGV
+247 DVRFPLYEGGP
-258 KVPDAGVQLLRQI
+258 KDAEAGVRLMRKI

-282 ESSESENRQWASEVN
+282 QSSESDNRRWATEVG

-327 RDPETGAEVV
+327 RNPGTGAEVV

-345 QDNIFTIPD
+345 QDNIFTIPE

-387 DEYKDVL
+387 DEYEDVL
-394 QHRQLIFDAIV
+394 EHRQLIFDAIV

-443 GIAFVDHIL
+443 GIAFIDHIL
-452 KKHPVFESFPDV
+452 KKHAVFESLPDV

-478 FDRFMEDN
+478 FDRFMEKGG
-486 NLYPVALSD
+486 LYQVALSD
-495 VPDET
+495 APDEA
-500 ILQAFLAS
+500 ILQAFLAT
-508 PLPEELLGD
+508 PLPEELLDD
-517 IQTFCEVVTG
+517 IQTFCEVVGG

-546 GVYATYMIPDRPD
+546 GVYATYMIPDRAD
-559 SEAMA
+559 SHAMA
-564 RHIADA
+564 QHIAQA

-597 KMAIILQEGV
+597 KMAIILQEVV
-607 GDRHGSRFYP
+607 GDRHGTRFYP

-656 SLRVSPAHP
+656 SLRISPAYP
-665 AHVIQTSEPTLAL
+665 DNALQTSDTQLAL
-678 KETQSTFLALD
+678 KETQTTFLALD
-689 LEAADRSVSTDG
+689 LEAADRPVSSDE
-701 SFDLVRLTVREAEAD
+701 SFDLVRLPVRQADAD
-716 GTLDWIASTYV
+716 GTLDWIGSTYV

-732 IYDTPHMRGRKLVT
+732 IYDTPHMRGRKLIT

-752 YDAFPLAKIVQ
+752 YEAFPLAKIVQ

-785 GQQPTANSELKMEN
+785 QPTAYSQQTTVNSQ
-799 GKLKIN
+799 
-805 GTDYEQ
+805 Q
-811 TAENKPEGNNF
+811 TEGN
-822 QFSPFNSQL
+822 SPFSTINSPF
-831 KGVFYPLQI
+831 KGIFYPLQI

-855 AIPEEHRLLYS
+855 ATPQESLLLYS
-866 TRSLGNGIITDV
+866 SRSLGNGIVTDV
-878 HDIIYLKE
+878 HDIVYLKAD
-886 GAFSMASTHTI
+886 AFSMAHSRTI
-897 AEEIR
+897 AAEIR
-902 SINRTFAER
+902 ELNRTLAAE
-911 GTGYIL
+911 GKGYIL
-917 AGEGRWGSSDA
+917 VGEGRWGSSDE

-943 LIAEVSTDGRH
+943 LIAEVSADGRH

-975 TIDGGTSREVFD
+975 TIDGGHSSERFD
-987 RAWLDAQPAVWESHL
+987 RAALDTLPAVWESPL
-1002 IRHVQSD
+1002 VRHVHS
-1009 APFTIKMDGLHGI
+1009 ATPFVIKMDGLHGI
-1022 GVVEKKAFK
+1022 GIVEK

>member
-12 VKDTSF
+12 LKDTSF

-50 LFEEYTRLGLRYPPR
+50 LFDEYTRLGMRYPPR

-75 TQALQ
+75 TQVLR
-80 QMRFD
+80 QMRFE

-98 FDIGRGIKERF
+98 FDIGRAIKEAF

-132 LSLFE
+132 LSIFE

-172 MILLVEDSI
+172 MILLIEDSI

-193 YVLEQSRA
+193 YVLEQSRS

-247 DVRFPMIENGV
+247 DVRFPMYEGGPKDAEAGV
-258 KVPDAGVQLLRQI
+258 KLLRSI

-282 ESSESENRQWASEVN
+282 QSSEADNRHWATTVG

-320 GFGDLVF
+320 GFGDF
-327 RDPETGAEVV
+327 IIRDPETGAEVA
-337 RVHNLKEL
+337 RVHSLKEL

-354 DSFVYHTARNH
+354 ESFIYHTAHNH
-365 ISRWL
+365 LSRWL
-370 CSRAMFPLSEFL
+370 CSRAMFPLAEFL
-382 KRITQ
+382 KRITE
-387 DEYKDVL
+387 DAYENVPE
-394 QHRQLIFDAIV
+394 HRQLVFDAIV

-421 GRFDRFSHFARIG
+421 GRFDRYSHFARIG

-443 GIAFVDHIL
+443 GIAFIDHFL
-452 KKHPVFESFPDV
+452 KKHNVFETLPEV

-478 FDRFMEDN
+478 FDHFMERGG
-486 NLYPVALSD
+486 LYQVALSD
-495 VPDET
+495 ASDET
-500 ILQAFLAS
+500 ILQAFLAT
-508 PLPEELLGD
+508 PLPEELIDD

-546 GVYATYMIPDRPD
+546 GVYATYMIPGRTD
-559 SEAMA
+559 SHAMA
-564 RHIADA
+564 LHIADA

-597 KMAIILQEGV
+597 KMAIILEEVV
-607 GDRHGSRFYP
+607 GDQHDHYFYP

-642 LALGLGKHIVDGGK
+642 LALGLGKHIVDGGRT
-656 SLRVSPAHP
+656 LRLSPAHP
-665 AHVIQTSEPTLAL
+665 DHVIQTSDTQLAL
-678 KETQSTFLALD
+678 KETQTTFLALD
-689 LEAADRSVSTDG
+689 LEAADKPVSVDE
-701 SFDLVRLTVREAEAD
+701 SFDLVRLPVRQAEAH
-716 GTLDWIASTYV
+716 GTLDWIGSTYV

-732 IYDTPHMRGRKLVT
+732 IYDTPHMKGRKLVT

-752 YDAFPLAKIVQ
+752 YEAFPLAKIVQ
-763 LVLQYGA
+763 LMLQYGA

-785 GQQPTANSELKMEN
+785 QPD
-799 GKLKIN
+799 G
-805 GTDYEQ
+805 
-811 TAENKPEGNNF
+811 
-822 QFSPFNSQL
+822 L
-831 KGVFYPLQI
+831 KGIFYPLQI
-840 RPIVSARECIDEDLT
+840 RPIVSSRECIEEDLT
-855 AIPEEHRLLYS
+855 AIPHERRMLYS
-866 TRSLGNGIITDV
+866 TRSLGNGIVTDV
-878 HDIIYLKE
+878 QDVIYLKE
-886 GAFSMASTHTI
+886 GAFGLANNRTI
-897 AEEIR
+897 ATEIR
-902 SINRTFAER
+902 ALNRTFADSN
-911 GTGYIL
+911 TGYIL
-917 AGEGRWGSSDA
+917 VGEGRWGSSDE

-936 ADISAVR
+936 GDISAVR
-943 LIAEVSTDGRH
+943 LIAELSIGSRH

-975 TIDGGTSREVFD
+975 TMGDMAHDTVD
-987 RAWLDAQPAVWESHL
+987 RAWLDSQPAVWESPL
-1002 IRHVQSD
+1002 VRHVRCTK
-1009 APFTIKMDGLHGI
+1009 PLPIKMDGLHGI
-1022 GVVEKKAFK
+1022 GVVEKPQQTT

>member
-1 MEKHLAKFNPF
+1 METVYKPDTRLFF
-12 VKDTSF
+12 KDTSF
-18 VNLMARRVFNVL
+18 VNLMERRIFNVL

-50 LFEEYTRLGLRYPPR
+50 IFEEYTRLGLRYPPR

-75 TQALQ
+75 TQALEK
-80 QMRFD
+80 MRFE

-109 PDTPIVVL
+109 PDTPLVVL

-159 MNLDHDIREGGVQ
+159 MNLDHDIREAGVQ

-193 YVLEQSRA
+193 YVLEQSRS

-228 EEAWR
+228 EEAWK
-233 LYDTYRNNTLGVIS
+233 LYATYHNNTLGVIS
-247 DVRFPMIENGV
+247 DVRFPLCEGGA
-258 KVPDAGVQLLRQI
+258 KVSDAGVRLMREI
-271 RACDEFLPLIM
+271 RRCDEFLPLIM
-282 ESSESENRQWASEVN
+282 QSSESDNRMWASEVG

-320 GFGDLVF
+320 GFGDLAF
-327 RDPETGAEVV
+327 RDPIKGAEVV
-337 RVHNLKEL
+337 RIHNLKEL
-345 QDNIFTIPD
+345 QDNIFTIPE

-387 DEYKDVL
+387 DQYEDVL
-394 QHRQLIFDAIV
+394 EHRQLIFDAIV

-452 KKHPVFESFPDV
+452 KKHEVFEALPDV
-464 EIRIPKTLVLCTDI
+464 EVRIPKTLVLCTDI
-478 FDRFMEDN
+478 FDHFMESGG
-486 NLYPVALSD
+486 LYQVALSD
-495 VPDET
+495 ASDET
-500 ILQAFLAS
+500 ILHAFLS
-508 PLPEELLGD
+508 SSLPEELIDD
-517 IQTFCEVVTG
+517 IQTFCEVVNG

-546 GVYATYMIPDRPD
+546 GVYATYMIPDCAD
-559 SEAMA
+559 SRAMA
-564 RHIADA
+564 YHIASA

-597 KMAIILQEGV
+597 KMGIILQEVV
-607 GDRHGSRFYP
+607 GDRHGNYFYP

-627 FYPVGEETADEGVVN
+627 FYPVGEETADEGVMN

-665 AHVIQTSEPTLAL
+665 DHVIQTSDQQLAL

-689 LEAADRSVSTDG
+689 LEASNRPVSSDE
-701 SFDLVRLTVREAEAD
+701 SFDLVRLTVRQADAD
-716 GTLDWIASTYV
+716 GTLDWIGSTYV

-746 FAGVLR
+746 FASVLR
-752 YDAFPLAKIVQ
+752 YEAFPLANIVQ

-770 NEMRRPVEVEFAVRF
+770 NEMRRPVEIEFAVRF
-785 GQQPTANSELKMEN
+785 NQPSSGN
-799 GKLKIN
+799 GD
-805 GTDYEQ
+805 T
-811 TAENKPEGNNF
+811 
-822 QFSPFNSQL
+822 QL
-831 KGVFYPLQI
+831 KGIFYPLQI
-840 RPIVSARECIDEDLT
+840 RPIVSARECINEDLT
-855 AIPEEHRLLYS
+855 VIPKQDLLLYS
-866 TRSLGNGIITDV
+866 ARSLGNGVINDV
-878 HDIIYLKE
+878 YDIIYLKE
-886 GAFSMASTHTI
+886 GAFSMMANRTI

-902 SINRTFAER
+902 NLNRTFVAD
-911 GTGYIL
+911 GNGYIL
-917 AGEGRWGSSDA
+917 IGEGRWGSSDV

-936 ADISAVR
+936 ADISAAR
-943 LIAEVSTDGRH
+943 LIAELSLDGRH

-975 TIDGGTSREVFD
+975 TIGGSSTREIFD
-987 RAWLDAQPAVWESHL
+987 RAWLDAQPAVWESAL
-1002 IRHVQSD
+1002 VRHVRCQY
-1009 APFTIKMDGLHGI
+1009 PFVVKMDGLHGI
-1022 GVVEKKAFK
+1022 GVVEKK

>member
-1 MEKHLAKFNPF
+1 MEKHLAQFNPF
-12 VKDTSF
+12 LKDTSF

-75 TQALQ
+75 TQVLQ
-80 QMRFD
+80 QMRFE

-98 FDIGRGIKERF
+98 FDIGRGIKEQF
-109 PDTPIVVL
+109 PDTPLVVL

-219 PKIVLARNY
+219 PKIVLARTY
-228 EEAWR
+228 EEAWL
-233 LYDTYRNNTLGVIS
+233 LYDRYPGNTLGVIS
-247 DVRFPMIENGV
+247 DVRFPLYEGGP
-258 KVPDAGVQLLRQI
+258 KDAEAGVRLMRKI

-282 ESSESENRQWASEVN
+282 QSSESDNRRWATEVG

-327 RDPETGAEVV
+327 RDPGTGTEVV

-345 QDNIFTIPD
+345 QDNIFTIPE

-387 DEYKDVL
+387 DEYDDVL
-394 QHRQLIFDAIV
+394 AHRQLIFDAIV

-443 GIAFVDHIL
+443 GIAFIDHIL
-452 KKHPVFESFPDV
+452 KKHAVFESIPDV
-464 EIRIPKTLVLCTDI
+464 EVRIPKTLVLCTDI
-478 FDRFMEDN
+478 FDRFMDDN

-495 VPDET
+495 APDET

-508 PLPEELLGD
+508 SLPEELLGD
-517 IQTFCEVVTG
+517 IQTFCEVVSG

-546 GVYATYMIPDRPD
+546 GVYATYMIPDRTD

-564 RHIADA
+564 RHIEAA

-584 AYMSATSNVIDQE
+584 AYMNATSNVIDQE
-597 KMAIILQEGV
+597 KMAIILQEVV
-607 GDRHGSRFYP
+607 GDKHGTRFYP

-656 SLRVSPAHP
+656 SLRLSPAHP
-665 AHVIQTSEPTLAL
+665 NHIIQTSEPSLAL

-689 LEAADRSVSTDG
+689 LSAADKPVSKDET
-701 SFDLVRLTVREAEAD
+701 FDLVRLNVREAEAD
-716 GTLDWIASTYV
+716 GTLDWVASTYV

-752 YDAFPLAKIVQ
+752 YEAFPLAKIIQ

-785 GQQPTANSELKMEN
+785 KVASPTPSQGGGLGSAM
-799 GKLKIN
+799 
-805 GTDYEQ
+805 
-811 TAENKPEGNNF
+811 AE
-822 QFSPFNSQL
+822 SPLPGRGRGEASI
-831 KGVFYPLQI
+831 FYPLQI
-840 RPIVSARECIDEDLT
+840 RPIVSARECISEDLT
-855 AIPEEHRLLYS
+855 AVPAERRLLYS
-866 TRSLGNGIITDV
+866 SRSLGNGIVTDV

-886 GAFSMASTHTI
+886 GAFSMASNRTI
-897 AEEIR
+897 AQEIR
-902 SINRTFAER
+902 TLNHAFAEK

-917 AGEGRWGSSDA
+917 VGEGRWGSSDE

-943 LIAEVSTDGRH
+943 LIAELSPDGRH

-975 TIDGGTSREVFD
+975 TIDRGDSQEVFD
-987 RAWLDAQPAVWESHL
+987 RAWLDAQPAAWESPL
-1002 IRHVQSD
+1002 VRHVHTP
-1009 APFTIKMDGLHGI
+1009 APLTIKMDGLHSI
-1022 GVVEKKAFK
+1022 GLVER

>member
-1 MEKHLAKFNPF
+1 MEKHLAQFNPF
-12 VKDTSF
+12 LKDTSF

-50 LFEEYTRLGLRYPPR
+50 IFEEYTRLGLRYPPR

-75 TQALQ
+75 TEALAK
-80 QMRFD
+80 MRFE

-98 FDIGRGIKERF
+98 FDIGRGIKESF
-109 PDTPIVVL
+109 PDTPLVVL

-159 MNLDHDIREGGVQ
+159 MNLDYDIREGGVQ

-228 EEAWR
+228 EEAWL
-233 LYDTYRNNTLGVIS
+233 LYSRYPGNTLGVIS
-247 DVRFPMIENGV
+247 DVRFPMYDRGD
-258 KVPDAGVQLLRQI
+258 KVGDAGLRLLREI
-271 RACDEFLPLIM
+271 RRCDEFVPLIIQ
-282 ESSESENRQWASEVN
+282 SSEADNRMWAEELG

-320 GFGDLVF
+320 GFGDLVL
-327 RDPETGAEVV
+327 RDPGTGAEVV
-337 RVHNLKEL
+337 RIHNLKEL
-345 QDNIFTIPD
+345 QDNIFTIPE

-387 DEYKDVL
+387 DEYEDVPA
-394 QHRQLIFDAIV
+394 HRQLIFDAIV

-421 GRFDRFSHFARIG
+421 GRFDRYSHFARIG

-443 GIAFVDHIL
+443 GIAFIDHIL
-452 KKHPVFESFPDV
+452 KRHEVFESLPDV

-478 FDRFMEDN
+478 FDRFMESGG
-486 NLYPVALSD
+486 LYQVALSD
-495 VPDET
+495 APDDT

-508 PLPEELLGD
+508 SLPTELIDD
-517 IQTFCEVVTG
+517 IQTFCEVVAG

-546 GVYATYMIPDRPD
+546 GVYATYMIPAQTD
-559 SEAMA
+559 SHAMA
-564 RHIADA
+564 LHIADA

-597 KMAIILQEGV
+597 KMAIILQEVV
-607 GDRHGSRFYP
+607 GDQHGRYFYP
-617 HCSGVARSIN
+617 HCSGVARSLN
-627 FYPVGEETADEGVVN
+627 FYPVGEETADEGVMN

-656 SLRVSPAHP
+656 SLRVSPAYP
-665 AHVIQTSEPTLAL
+665 DHVVQISEPQLAL

-689 LEAADRSVSTDG
+689 LEAADRPVSVDE
-701 SFDLVRLTVREAEAD
+701 SFDLARLTLRQAEAD
-716 GTLDWIASTYV
+716 GVLDWIASTYV

-752 YDAFPLAKIVQ
+752 YEAFPLAKIVQ

-785 GQQPTANSELKMEN
+785 GQQSTV
-799 GKLKIN
+799 
-805 GTDYEQ
+805 
-811 TAENKPEGNNF
+811 
-822 QFSPFNSQL
+822 NSQQSTDGGNCQLSILNSPL

-855 AIPEEHRLLYS
+855 LIPKSDLLLYS
-866 TRSLGNGIITDV
+866 SRSLGNGIIHDV
-878 HDIIYLKE
+878 CDVIYLKQ
-886 GAFSMASTHTI
+886 GAFSMAANRTI
-897 AEEIR
+897 ADEIR
-902 SINRTFAER
+902 TLNRTFAAD

-917 AGEGRWGSSDA
+917 VGEGRWGSSDM

-936 ADISAVR
+936 ADISAAR
-943 LIAEVSTDGRH
+943 LIAELSMDGRH

-975 TIDGGTSREVFD
+975 TIGGAVTSEHFD
-987 RAWLDAQPAVWESHL
+987 RAWLDAQPAVWESAL
-1002 IRHVQSD
+1002 VRHVRCPD
-1009 APFTIKMDGLHGI
+1009 PCIVKMDGLHGI
-1022 GVVEKKAFK
+1022 GVVEKGLRV

>member
-1 MEKHLAKFNPF
+1 METRLKKFNPF
-12 VKDTSF
+12 LKDTSF

-65 FTQVSTQEEA
+65 FTQVSTPEEA
-75 TQALQ
+75 TQALE

-98 FDIGRGIKERF
+98 FDIGRSIKVRF

-152 IKLMEDK
+152 IKLIEDK

-228 EEAWR
+228 EEAWL
-233 LYDTYRNNTLGVIS
+233 LYDRYRNNTLGIIS
-247 DVRFPMIENGV
+247 DVRFPMAAGGK
-258 KVPDAGVQLLRQI
+258 KVADAGVRLLREI
-271 RACDEFLPLIM
+271 RSCDEFVPLIM
-282 ESSESENRQWASEVN
+282 ESSESDNRQWALEVN

-327 RDPETGAEVV
+327 RDPGTGTEVA
-337 RVHNLKEL
+337 RIHNLKEL
-345 QDNIFTIPD
+345 QDNIFTIPEN
-354 DSFVYHTARNH
+354 SFVYHTSHNH

-382 KRITQ
+382 KNITQ
-387 DEYKDVL
+387 DAYEDVPE
-394 QHRQLIFDAIV
+394 HRQLIFDAIV

-443 GIAFVDHIL
+443 GIAFVDHFL
-452 KKHPVFESFPDV
+452 KKHPVFEAIPNV
-464 EIRIPKTLVLCTDI
+464 EVRIPKTLVLCTDI

-486 NLYPVALSD
+486 NLYPMALSD
-495 VPDET
+495 APDET

-508 PLPEELLGD
+508 PLPDELLRD
-517 IQTFCEVVTG
+517 IETFCEVVTG

-546 GVYATYMIPDRPD
+546 GVYATYMIPDRTD
-559 SEAMA
+559 CTAMA

-570 IKGVYASVYYSGSK
+570 IKGVYASVYYSSSK

-597 KMAIILQEGV
+597 KMAIILQEVV
-607 GDRHGSRFYP
+607 GDKHGTRFYP

-656 SLRVSPAHP
+656 SLRLSPAHP
-665 AHVIQTSEPTLAL
+665 DHIIQTSEPQLAL
-678 KETQSTFLALD
+678 KETQSNFLALD
-689 LEAADRSVSTDG
+689 LTAQDKPISKDET
-701 SFDLVRLTVREAEAD
+701 FDLVRLTIREAEAD

-732 IYDTPHMRGRKLVT
+732 IYDTPHMKGRKLVT

-752 YDAFPLAKIVQ
+752 YEVFPLAKIIQ

-785 GQQPTANSELKMEN
+785 GER
-799 GKLKIN
+799 
-805 GTDYEQ
+805 
-811 TAENKPEGNNF
+811 
-822 QFSPFNSQL
+822 
-831 KGVFYPLQI
+831 VFYPLQI

-855 AIPEEHRLLYS
+855 AIPKEKRLLYS
-866 TRSLGNGIITDV
+866 TRSLGNGISSDV
-878 HDIIYLKE
+878 HDIIYLRE
-886 GAFSMASTHTI
+886 GAFSMANNRAI
-897 AEEIR
+897 ADEIR
-902 SINRTFAER
+902 NLNRSFAER
-911 GTGYIL
+911 GVGYIL
-917 AGEGRWGSSDA
+917 AGEGRWGSSDI

-943 LIAEVSTDGRH
+943 LIAEVSPDGRH

-975 TIDGGTSREVFD
+975 TIDGTTTGETFD
-987 RAWLDAQPAVWESHL
+987 RAWLESQPAEYESPL
-1002 IRHVQSD
+1002 LRHTHS
-1009 APFTIKMDGLHGI
+1009 ATPLTIKMDGLHGL
-1022 GVVEKKAFK
+1022 GVVEK

>member
-1 MEKHLAKFNPF
+1 METVYKPDTRLFF
-12 VKDTSF
+12 KDTSF
-18 VNLMARRVFNVL
+18 VNLMERRIFNVL

-50 LFEEYTRLGLRYPPR
+50 IFEEYTRLGLRYPPR

-75 TQALQ
+75 TQALEK
-80 QMRFD
+80 MRFE

-109 PDTPIVVL
+109 PDTPLVVL

-159 MNLDHDIREGGVQ
+159 MNLDHDIREAGVQ

-193 YVLEQSRA
+193 YVLEQSRS

-228 EEAWR
+228 EEAWK
-233 LYDTYRNNTLGVIS
+233 LYATYHNNTLGVIS
-247 DVRFPMIENGV
+247 DVRFPLCEGGA
-258 KVPDAGVQLLRQI
+258 KVSDAGVRLMREI
-271 RACDEFLPLIM
+271 RRCDEFLPLIM
-282 ESSESENRQWASEVN
+282 QSSESDNRMWAGEVG

-327 RDPETGAEVV
+327 RDPVKGAEVV
-337 RVHNLKEL
+337 RIHNLKEL
-345 QDNIFTIPD
+345 QDNIFTIPE

-387 DEYKDVL
+387 DQYEDVL
-394 QHRQLIFDAIV
+394 EHRQLIFDAIV

-452 KKHPVFESFPDV
+452 KKHEVFEAIPDV
-464 EIRIPKTLVLCTDI
+464 EVRIPKTLVLCTDI
-478 FDRFMEDN
+478 FDHFMESGG
-486 NLYPVALSD
+486 LYQVALSD
-495 VPDET
+495 ASDET
-500 ILQAFLAS
+500 ILHAFLAS
-508 PLPEELLGD
+508 PLPEELIDD
-517 IQTFCEVVTG
+517 IQTFCEVVNG

-546 GVYATYMIPDRPD
+546 GVYATYMIPDCAD
-559 SEAMA
+559 SRAMA
-564 RHIADA
+564 YHIASA

-597 KMAIILQEGV
+597 KMGIILQEVV
-607 GDRHGSRFYP
+607 GDRHGNYFYP

-627 FYPVGEETADEGVVN
+627 FYPVGEETADEGVMN

-665 AHVIQTSEPTLAL
+665 DHVIQTSDQQLAL

-689 LEAADRSVSTDG
+689 LEASSRPVSSDE
-701 SFDLVRLTVREAEAD
+701 SFDLVRLPVRQADAD
-716 GTLDWIASTYV
+716 GTLDWIGSTYV

-752 YDAFPLAKIVQ
+752 YEAFPLANIVQ

-770 NEMRRPVEVEFAVRF
+770 NEMRRPVEIEFAVRF
-785 GQQPTANSELKMEN
+785 NQPTSGN
-799 GKLKIN
+799 G
-805 GTDYEQ
+805 D
-811 TAENKPEGNNF
+811 A
-822 QFSPFNSQL
+822 QL
-831 KGVFYPLQI
+831 KGIFYPLQI

-855 AIPEEHRLLYS
+855 AISKQDLLLYS
-866 TRSLGNGIITDV
+866 ARSLGNGVINDV
-878 HDIIYLKE
+878 YDVIYLKE
-886 GAFSMASTHTI
+886 GAFSMMANRTI

-902 SINRTFAER
+902 HLNRSFVAD
-911 GTGYIL
+911 GNGYLLI
-917 AGEGRWGSSDA
+917 GEGRWGSSDE

-936 ADISAVR
+936 ADISAAR
-943 LIAEVSTDGRH
+943 LITELSLDGRH

-975 TIDGGTSREVFD
+975 TIGGSSTREIFD
-987 RAWLDAQPAVWESHL
+987 RAWLDAQPAVWESAL
-1002 IRHVQSD
+1002 VRHVRCQS
-1009 APFTIKMDGLHGI
+1009 PFVVKMDGLHGI
-1022 GVVEKKAFK
+1022 GVVEKK

>member
-1 MEKHLAKFNPF
+1 MHLKKFNPF
-12 VKDTSF
+12 LKDTSF
-18 VNLMARRVFNVL
+18 VNLMTKRIFNVL

-65 FTQVSTQEEA
+65 FTQVSTEEEA
-75 TQALQ
+75 TRALK

-98 FDIGRGIKERF
+98 FDIGRGIKMHF

-228 EEAWR
+228 EEAWK
-233 LYDTYRNNTLGVIS
+233 LYNTYRNNTLGVIS
-247 DVRFPMIENGV
+247 DVRFPMNEGEK
-258 KVPDAGVQLLRQI
+258 KVADAGVRLLREI

-282 ESSESENRQWASEVN
+282 ESSESDNRQWAAEVN

-307 MNIDLRDRIEQHF
+307 MSIDLRDRIEQHF

-345 QDNIFTIPD
+345 QDNIFTIPE

-382 KRITQ
+382 KRFTN
-387 DEYKDVL
+387 DAYNDVL
-394 QHRQLIFDAIV
+394 EHRQIIFDAIV

-443 GIAFVDHIL
+443 GIAFVDHFL
-452 KKHPVFESFPDV
+452 KKHAVFEAIPDV
-464 EIRIPKTLVLCTDI
+464 EVRIPKTLVLCTDI
-478 FDRFMEDN
+478 FDQFMEDN
-486 NLYPVALSD
+486 NLYPVALSNA
-495 VPDET
+495 PDET

-508 PLPEELLGD
+508 RLPEELLGD
-517 IQTFCEVVTG
+517 IETFCEVVTG

-546 GVYATYMIPDRPD
+546 GVYATYMIPDRD
-559 SEAMA
+559 DCEAMA

-597 KMAIILQEGV
+597 KMAIILQEVV
-607 GDRHGSRFYP
+607 GDKHGTRFYP

-656 SLRVSPAHP
+656 SLRLSPAHP
-665 AHVIQTSEPTLAL
+665 THIIQISDPQQAL
-678 KETQSTFLALD
+678 KETQSTFLALN
-689 LEAADRSVSTDG
+689 LASIDRPITKDET
-701 SFDLVRLTVREAEAD
+701 FDLVRLNVREAEAD

-732 IYDTPHMRGRKLVT
+732 IYDTPHMKGRKLVT
-746 FAGVLR
+746 FSGVLR
-752 YDAFPLAKIVQ
+752 YEAFPLAKLVQ
-763 LVLQYGA
+763 LMLQYGA
-770 NEMRRPVEVEFAVRF
+770 NEMRRPVEVEFSVRF
-785 GQQPTANSELKMEN
+785 Q
-799 GKLKIN
+799 
-805 GTDYEQ
+805 
-811 TAENKPEGNNF
+811 PEG
-822 QFSPFNSQL
+822 L
-831 KGVFYPLQI
+831 KGIFYPLQI
-840 RPIVSARECIDEDLT
+840 RPIVSARECIEEDLT
-855 AIPEEHRLLYS
+855 AIPEEKRLLYS

-878 HDIIYLKE
+878 RDIIYLKE
-886 GAFSMASTHTI
+886 GAFAMANNRTI

-902 SINRTFAER
+902 RLNRTFAEEN
-911 GTGYIL
+911 TGYIL
-917 AGEGRWGSSDA
+917 AGEGRWGSSDV
-928 ALGVPVEW
+928 ALGIPVEW

-943 LIAEVSTDGRH
+943 LIAEVSADGRH

-975 TIDGGTSREVFD
+975 TIDGVTSHEVFD
-987 RAWLDAQPAVWESHL
+987 RTWLDAQPAVWESQWV
-1002 IRHVQSD
+1002 RHVRCTH
-1009 APFTIKMDGLHGI
+1009 PLTIKMDGLHGI
-1022 GVVEKKAFK
+1022 GVVEVPN